1 MKTRSLAPWSLYFI
15 ASDGERGGQIINSD
29 FDVVRKQSC
38 REENKTGKEKLRERC
53 LRLPAPCDRGSNQ
66 VPPDVQ
72 TRTGLAAAAAAVWT
86 GHCGESQAPLTLQ
99 QLRLLRL
106 KSRQSATGDPVLKT
120 ALPVRLLKPEA
131 SLTSRPLPAPFWG
144 SGLSNGSEI
153 RLGFISIFFVKILI
167 RRTGMSGD
175 STLTTPHPVSVP
187 SINFPSS
194 CQSSLP

>member
-86 GHCGESQAPLTLQ
+86 GRCGESQAPLTLQ

-131 SLTSRPLPAPFWG
+131 SLTSRPLPAPSSVLGLWPQQRLRNPARIYFHILCQDLNSENRDEWG
-144 SGLSNGSEI
+144 FYTNY
-153 RLGFISIFFVKILI
+153 
-167 RRTGMSGD
+167 
-175 STLTTPHPVSVP
+175 ST
-187 SINFPSS
+187 
-194 CQSSLP
+194 SSLRAFN